1 MKKTLLPYEYAKL
14 TGLIV
19 VVSNDGDIELE
30 NDIGD
35 IMSAPKGYIR
45 TTELNFGMTY
55 LPNGKSFIS
64 SEHAIH
70 EVSQEKINEIID
82 AYYDREKTETGLF
95 YCKCKDGT
103 YIAVD
108 NLTWD
113 CWKEEFDSKEK
124 AISWLLGD
132 EVDEE

>member
-19 VVSNDGDIELE
+19 SVSDGGDIELE
-30 NDIGD
+30 NNIGD

-64 SEHAIH
+64 SEHAIQ
-70 EVSQEKINEIID
+70 EVSQEKINYIIG
-82 AYYDREKTETGLF
+82 AYCDKQKPERGYF
-95 YCKCKDGT
+95 YCKCDDGG
-103 YIAVD
+103 YVAID
-108 NLTWD
+108 NMAGECFTEGF
-113 CWKEEFDSKEK
+113 KTK
-124 AISWLLGD
+124 
-132 EVDEE
+132 